1 MNHRQPR
8 NIAKAFWPKIW
19 LMTDPRFGDDLLS
32 AIRRL
37 PFGSGVIFRHY
48 HMGHSDRRALFR
60 RVGHICRQ
68 RGHMLV
74 LAGLEADAVRWRA
87 DGFHSRTGMCRS
99 SLPRTAPV
107 HNRTELREALRNQA
121 GVLFVSPMFLTDSH
135 PGAKALGRFAFN
147 ALAKQ
152 SRTALVVALGG
163 MTNERART
171 LNPHLI
177 HGWAAID
184 AFRKKRA

>member
-1 MNHRQPR
+1 MNHRQPP
-8 NIAKAFWPKIW
+8 NIAKAIWPKIW
-19 LMTDPRFGDDLLS
+19 LMTDPRFGDDLLC

-60 RVGHICRQ
+60 RVRHICRQ

-87 DGFHSRTGMCRS
+87 DGFHSRTKICRS
-99 SLPRTAPV
+99 SLPRTAAV

-121 GVLFVSPMFLTDSH
+121 DLLFVSPLFPTASH
-135 PGAKALGRFAFN
+135 PGAKALGRLAFN
-147 ALAKQ
+147 AMAKQ
-152 SRTALVVALGG
+152 SKAALVVALGG
-163 MTNERART
+163 MTKERAHT
-171 LNPHLI
+171 LNPRLI
-177 HGWAAID
+177 YGWAAID
-184 AFRKKRA
+184 SFRKKPA